1 MDVLAGGDIVNVNLG
16 GTGSYQP
23 SAGIE
28 IVLLTPLGNTG
39 NYGFTNGV
47 TNTYLYL
54 EVGNGGGNPL
64 MQKLGI
70 TNGQYFY
77 TSTAVAY
84 SGISGIQ
91 IK

>member
-1 MDVLAGGDIVNVNLG
+1 MDILAVGDIVNANLG
-16 GTGSYQP
+16 GTGAYQP
-23 SAGIE
+23 AAGIE

-47 TNTYLYL
+47 TNTYVYQ
-54 EVGNGGGNPL
+54 EVGNAGRP
-64 MQKLGI
+64 MYKIGI
-70 TNGQYFY
+70 TNSQYFY

-84 SGISGIQ
+84 SGLSGIQ